1 MLCTCRALFK
11 KDFENRSQYGA
22 SSRPLPPD
30 ATVCHVSLPRVTVCR
45 EQIIARIKDGLAVV
59 TFANA
64 SDGNAIC
71 ALTNGVLTPL
81 AGLPFD
87 SADDI
92 VACGDDASAVVLSGG
107 AVYKLSLKMPV
118 SAGGGGG
125 DGGGVGPTATAA
137 KLLDVPAAAVET
149 RVGWEARN
157 DPRFSSLVVAT
168 LEDRNLELDPDAP
181 LM

>member
-1 MLCTCRALFK
+1 MLTA
-11 KDFENRSQYGA
+11 
-22 SSRPLPPD
+22 
-30 ATVCHVSLPRVTVCR
+30 
-45 EQIIARIKDGLAVV
+45 
-59 TFANA
+59 
-64 SDGNAIC
+64 
-71 ALTNGVLTPL
+71 L

-118 SAGGGGG
+118 PAGGGG
-125 DGGGVGPTATAA
+125 DGGSISPGPTATAA

-149 RVGWEARN
+149 RIGWEARN
-157 DPRFSSLVVAT
+157 DPRFSLLVVAT
-168 LEDRNLELDPDAP
+168 LEDRNPELDPDAP